1 MTMLEVLNNQKRA
14 MPTNINNR
22 SNMIYK
28 NIIVSFFVKGWS
40 AIVVLLMVPL
50 TLKMLGAY
58 SNGVWL
64 TISGILIWI
73 DFMDIG
79 LGNGLRNTLAK
90 YVAIGDNEK
99 ARMAV
104 SSTFFILTIIII
116 PLLLL
121 CCALIHLLDIYN
133 LLGIS
138 RNLVPNLSSIL
149 TIAVVMTSI
158 TFILKAIGNLYMGL
172 QLPAISNLIMCLG
185 QTLSL
190 VITLTAYYIG
200 CRSLTYVV
208 FINTLSPL
216 IIWTAFYP
224 YTFFYRYPQFRP
236 SFRYINKQI
245 SYILCSQGIKFFVLQ
260 IFSVVL
266 FASVNIIISKLFSP
280 SEVTPYQIVYRYF
293 SLILVI
299 FNIISIPFWN
309 ATTDAYYRDDMIW
322 IKNSSRKLDAVVVTS
337 FFVLLVMVLLSGFIY
352 SIWIGYEVT
361 IPIELSIAM
370 AAYIFVLIVSLRY
383 SYILNGVNALRIQL
397 IFTIFATV
405 VFVPLS
411 WYAGNT
417 FRNVSSIVWVMCI
430 INIPGMLANA
440 WKYYQIFYKKETK
453 C

>member
-1 MTMLEVLNNQKRA
+1 
-14 MPTNINNR
+14 
-22 SNMIYK
+22 MIIK
-28 NIIVSFFVKGWS
+28 NIVVSFFVKGWS

-58 SNGVWL
+58 NNGVWL

-116 PLLLL
+116 PLMLL
-121 CCALIHLLDIYN
+121 CCTLIHLLNIYDI
-133 LLGIS
+133 LGIS
-138 RNLVPNLSSIL
+138 RDIVPNLNNIL
-149 TIAVVMTSI
+149 TIAIVMTSI

-190 VITLTAYYIG
+190 VITFIAYHLG
-200 CRSLTYVV
+200 CRSLMYVV

-216 IIWTAFYP
+216 IIWTTFYP

-236 SFRYINKQI
+236 SVRYINYQI
-245 SYILCSQGIKFFVLQ
+245 SHLLCNQGIKFFVLQ

-280 SEVTPYQIVYRYF
+280 SEVTPYQIAYRYF
-293 SLILVI
+293 SLVLVV

-440 WKYYQIFYKKETK
+440 WKYYQIFYKKK
-453 C
+453 QNVDRL

>member
-1 MTMLEVLNNQKRA
+1 MPNN
-14 MPTNINNR
+14 TNNR
-22 SNMIYK
+22 SNMIIK
-28 NIIVSFFVKGWS
+28 NIVVSFFVKGWS

-58 SNGVWL
+58 NNGVWL

-116 PLLLL
+116 PLMLL
-121 CCALIHLLDIYN
+121 CCTLIHLLNIYDI
-133 LLGIS
+133 LGIS
-138 RNLVPNLSSIL
+138 RDIVPNLNNIL
-149 TIAVVMTSI
+149 TIAIVMTSI

-190 VITLTAYYIG
+190 VITFIAYHLG
-200 CRSLTYVV
+200 CRSLMYVV

-216 IIWTAFYP
+216 IIWTTFYP

-236 SFRYINKQI
+236 SVRYINYQI
-245 SYILCSQGIKFFVLQ
+245 SHLLCNQGIKFFVLQ

-280 SEVTPYQIVYRYF
+280 SEVTPYQIAYRYF
-293 SLILVI
+293 SLVLVV

-440 WKYYQIFYKKETK
+440 WKYYQIFYKKK
-453 C
+453 QNVDRL

>member
-1 MTMLEVLNNQKRA
+1 
-14 MPTNINNR
+14 
-22 SNMIYK
+22 MIYK

>member
-1 MTMLEVLNNQKRA
+1 
-14 MPTNINNR
+14 
-22 SNMIYK
+22 MIYK

-190 VITLTAYYIG
+190 VITLTAYNIG

>member
-1 MTMLEVLNNQKRA
+1 MPNN
-14 MPTNINNR
+14 TNNR
-22 SNMIYK
+22 SNLIIK
-28 NIIVSFFVKGWS
+28 NIVVSFFVKGWS

-58 SNGVWL
+58 NNGVWL

-116 PLLLL
+116 PLMLL
-121 CCALIHLLDIYN
+121 CCTLIHLLNIYDI
-133 LLGIS
+133 LGIS
-138 RNLVPNLSSIL
+138 RDIVPNLNNIL
-149 TIAVVMTSI
+149 TIAIVMTSI

-190 VITLTAYYIG
+190 VITFIAYHLG
-200 CRSLTYVV
+200 CRSLMYVV

-280 SEVTPYQIVYRYF
+280 SEVTPYQIAYRYF
-293 SLILVI
+293 SLVLVV

-309 ATTDAYYRDDMIW
+309 ATTDAYYRGDIAW
-322 IKNSSRKLDAVVVTS
+322 IKRSSRKLDIVVSAS
-337 FFVLLVMVLLSGFIY
+337 FFILLIMLLFSGFVY
-352 SIWIGYEVT
+352 TIWIGQEVT

>member
-1 MTMLEVLNNQKRA
+1 

-190 VITLTAYYIG
+190 VITLTAYYMG

>member
-1 MTMLEVLNNQKRA
+1 
-14 MPTNINNR
+14 
-22 SNMIYK
+22 MIYK

-397 IFTIFATV
+397 VFTIFATV

>member
-1 MTMLEVLNNQKRA
+1 MPNN
-14 MPTNINNR
+14 TNNR
-22 SNMIYK
+22 SNLIIK
-28 NIIVSFFVKGWS
+28 NIVVSFFVKGWS

-58 SNGVWL
+58 NNGVWL

-116 PLLLL
+116 PLMLL
-121 CCALIHLLDIYN
+121 CCTLIHLLNIYDI
-133 LLGIS
+133 LGIS
-138 RNLVPNLSSIL
+138 RDIVPNLNNIL
-149 TIAVVMTSI
+149 TIAIVMTSI

-190 VITLTAYYIG
+190 VITFIAYHLG
-200 CRSLTYVV
+200 CRSLMYVV

-280 SEVTPYQIVYRYF
+280 SEVTPYQIAYRYF
-293 SLILVI
+293 SLVLVV

-309 ATTDAYYRDDMIW
+309 ATTDAYYRGDIAW
-322 IKNSSRKLDAVVVTS
+322 IKRSSRKLDIVVSAS
-337 FFVLLVMVLLSGFIY
+337 FFILLIMLLLSGFVY
-352 SIWIGYEVT
+352 TIWIGQEVT

-370 AAYIFVLIVSLRY
+370 AAYIFVLVISLRY

>member
-1 MTMLEVLNNQKRA
+1 MPNN
-14 MPTNINNR
+14 TNNR
-22 SNMIYK
+22 SNLIIK
-28 NIIVSFFVKGWS
+28 NIVVSFFVKGWS

-58 SNGVWL
+58 NNGVWL

-116 PLLLL
+116 PLMLL
-121 CCALIHLLDIYN
+121 CCTLIHLLNIYDI
-133 LLGIS
+133 LGIS
-138 RNLVPNLSSIL
+138 RDIVPNLNNIL
-149 TIAVVMTSI
+149 TIAIVMTSI

-190 VITLTAYYIG
+190 VITFIAYHLG
-200 CRSLTYVV
+200 CRSLMYVV

-216 IIWTAFYP
+216 IIWTTFYP

-236 SFRYINKQI
+236 SVRYINYQI
-245 SYILCSQGIKFFVLQ
+245 SHLLCNQGIKFFVLQ

-280 SEVTPYQIVYRYF
+280 SEVTPYQIAYRYF
-293 SLILVI
+293 SLVLVV

-309 ATTDAYYRDDMIW
+309 ATTDAYYRGDIAW
-322 IKNSSRKLDAVVVTS
+322 IKRSSRKLDIVVSAS
-337 FFVLLVMVLLSGFIY
+337 FFILLIMLLLSGFVY
-352 SIWIGYEVT
+352 TIWIGQEVT

-370 AAYIFVLIVSLRY
+370 AAYIFVLVISLRY

-397 IFTIFATV
+397 ILTIFATI

-411 WYAGNT
+411 WYAGNS

-440 WKYYQIFYKKETK
+440 WKYYQIFYKKK
-453 C
+453 QNVDRL

>member
-1 MTMLEVLNNQKRA
+1 

>member
-1 MTMLEVLNNQKRA
+1 

-370 AAYIFVLIVSLRY
+370 AAYIFILIVSLRY

>member
-1 MTMLEVLNNQKRA
+1 
-14 MPTNINNR
+14 
-22 SNMIYK
+22 MIYK

-116 PLLLL
+116 PLMLL
-121 CCALIHLLDIYN
+121 CCTLIHLLNIYDI
-133 LLGIS
+133 LGIS
-138 RNLVPNLSSIL
+138 RDIVPNLNNIL
-149 TIAVVMTSI
+149 TIAIVMTSI

-190 VITLTAYYIG
+190 VITFIAYHLG
-200 CRSLTYVV
+200 CRSLMYVV

-280 SEVTPYQIVYRYF
+280 SEVTPYQIAYRYF
-293 SLILVI
+293 SLVLVV

-309 ATTDAYYRDDMIW
+309 ATTDAYYRGDIAW
-322 IKNSSRKLDAVVVTS
+322 IKRSSRKLDIVVSAS
-337 FFVLLVMVLLSGFIY
+337 FFILLIMLLLSGFVY
-352 SIWIGYEVT
+352 TIWIGQEVT

-370 AAYIFVLIVSLRY
+370 AAYIFVLVISLRY

-430 INIPGMLANA
+430 INFPGMLANA

>member
-1 MTMLEVLNNQKRA
+1 
-14 MPTNINNR
+14 
-22 SNMIYK
+22 MIYK

-200 CRSLTYVV
+200 CRSLMYVV

>member
-1 MTMLEVLNNQKRA
+1 MPNN
-14 MPTNINNR
+14 TNNR
-22 SNMIYK
+22 SNLIIK
-28 NIIVSFFVKGWS
+28 NIVVSFFVKGWS

-58 SNGVWL
+58 NNGVWL

-116 PLLLL
+116 PLMLL
-121 CCALIHLLDIYN
+121 CCTLIHLLNIYDI
-133 LLGIS
+133 LGIS
-138 RNLVPNLSSIL
+138 RDIVPNLNNIL
-149 TIAVVMTSI
+149 TIAIVMTSI

-190 VITLTAYYIG
+190 VITFIAYHLG
-200 CRSLTYVV
+200 CRSLMYVV

-280 SEVTPYQIVYRYF
+280 SEVTPYQIAYRYF
-293 SLILVI
+293 SLVLVV

-309 ATTDAYYRDDMIW
+309 ATTDAYYRGDIAW
-322 IKNSSRKLDAVVVTS
+322 IKRSSRKLDIVVSAS
-337 FFVLLVMVLLSGFIY
+337 FFILLIMLLFSGFVY
-352 SIWIGYEVT
+352 TIWIGQEVT

-370 AAYIFVLIVSLRY
+370 AAYIFVLVISLRY

>member
-1 MTMLEVLNNQKRA
+1 MPNN
-14 MPTNINNR
+14 TNNR
-22 SNMIYK
+22 SNMIIK
-28 NIIVSFFVKGWS
+28 NIVVSFFVKGWS

-58 SNGVWL
+58 NNGVWL

-116 PLLLL
+116 PLMLL
-121 CCALIHLLDIYN
+121 CCTLIHLLNIYDI
-133 LLGIS
+133 LGIS
-138 RNLVPNLSSIL
+138 RDIVPNLNNIL
-149 TIAVVMTSI
+149 TIAIVMTSI

>member
-1 MTMLEVLNNQKRA
+1 
-14 MPTNINNR
+14 
-22 SNMIYK
+22 MIIK
-28 NIIVSFFVKGWS
+28 NIVVSFFVKGWS

-58 SNGVWL
+58 NNGVWL

-116 PLLLL
+116 PLMLL
-121 CCALIHLLDIYN
+121 CCTLIHLLNIYDI
-133 LLGIS
+133 LGIS
-138 RNLVPNLSSIL
+138 RDIVPNLNNIL
-149 TIAVVMTSI
+149 TIAIVMTSI

>member
-1 MTMLEVLNNQKRA
+1 
-14 MPTNINNR
+14 
-22 SNMIYK
+22 MIYK

-370 AAYIFVLIVSLRY
+370 AAYIFILIVSLRY

>member
-1 MTMLEVLNNQKRA
+1 
-14 MPTNINNR
+14 
-22 SNMIYK
+22 
-28 NIIVSFFVKGWS
+28 
-40 AIVVLLMVPL
+40 
-50 TLKMLGAY
+50 
-58 SNGVWL
+58 
-64 TISGILIWI
+64 
-73 DFMDIG
+73 
-79 LGNGLRNTLAK
+79 
-90 YVAIGDNEK
+90 
-99 ARMAV
+99 
-104 SSTFFILTIIII
+104 
-116 PLLLL
+116 
-121 CCALIHLLDIYN
+121 
-133 LLGIS
+133 
-138 RNLVPNLSSIL
+138 
-149 TIAVVMTSI
+149 
-158 TFILKAIGNLYMGL
+158 
-172 QLPAISNLIMCLG
+172 MCLG

-190 VITLTAYYIG
+190 VITFIAYHLG
-200 CRSLTYVV
+200 CRSLMYVV

-280 SEVTPYQIVYRYF
+280 SEVTPYQIAYRYF
-293 SLILVI
+293 SLVLVV

-309 ATTDAYYRDDMIW
+309 ATTDAYYRGDIAW
-322 IKNSSRKLDAVVVTS
+322 IKRSSRKLDIVVSAS
-337 FFVLLVMVLLSGFIY
+337 FFILLIMLLLSGFVY
-352 SIWIGYEVT
+352 TIWIGQEVT

-370 AAYIFVLIVSLRY
+370 AAYIFVLVISLRY

>member
-1 MTMLEVLNNQKRA
+1 MPNN
-14 MPTNINNR
+14 TNNR
-22 SNMIYK
+22 SNLIIK
-28 NIIVSFFVKGWS
+28 NIVVSFFVKGWS

-58 SNGVWL
+58 NNGVWL

-116 PLLLL
+116 PLMLL
-121 CCALIHLLDIYN
+121 CCTLIHLLNIYDI
-133 LLGIS
+133 LGIS
-138 RNLVPNLSSIL
+138 RDIVPNLNNIL
-149 TIAVVMTSI
+149 TIAIVMTSI

-190 VITLTAYYIG
+190 VITFIAYHLG
-200 CRSLTYVV
+200 CRSLMYVV

-280 SEVTPYQIVYRYF
+280 SEVTPYQIAYRYF
-293 SLILVI
+293 SLVLVV

-309 ATTDAYYRDDMIW
+309 ATTDAYYRGDIAW
-322 IKNSSRKLDAVVVTS
+322 IKRSSRKLDIVVSAS
-337 FFVLLVMVLLSGFIY
+337 FFILLIMLLLSGFVY
-352 SIWIGYEVT
+352 TIWIGQEVT

-370 AAYIFVLIVSLRY
+370 AAYIFVLVISLRY

-430 INIPGMLANA
+430 INIPGMLANV